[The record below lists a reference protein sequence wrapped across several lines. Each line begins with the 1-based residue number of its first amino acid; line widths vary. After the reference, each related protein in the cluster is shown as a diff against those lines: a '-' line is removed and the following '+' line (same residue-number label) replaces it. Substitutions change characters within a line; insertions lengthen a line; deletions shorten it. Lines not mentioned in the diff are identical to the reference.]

1 MEMDLIMGKLKNYN
15 ILLLFCLLI
24 PFKGLAQQKNN
35 FKVFDAI
42 LFLNKPNLSKFGFS
56 EINVIYEDGIISTN
70 YHEKDVKAF
79 NRRFVD
85 KSKIQNKS
93 KLSRNNRIPVC
104 IDVEHW
110 NVQDPKTK
118 NLAVNKYVEIL
129 DNYRKIDSKNLV
141 SVFHYGSISK
151 DIYNSS
157 NVVFPAYYSHS
168 SNYSEWES
176 MVRNSVNA
184 IRKMGDKPI
193 YAFIWPQYNNV
204 PSKHNLGFTFVD
216 NVTWRKQLE
225 LIYKLCDGAVIWTHY
240 NDKDGNKIHFDKN
253 MPWFKETLK
262 FIKEKNIK

>member
-1 MEMDLIMGKLKNYN
+1 MEMDLIMVKLKNCIV
-15 ILLLFCLLI
+15 ILLLSLPI
-24 PFKGLAQQKNN
+24 SGLCQQKKK

-42 LFLNKPNLSKFGFS
+42 LFLNKPNLSKYGFS
-56 EINVIYEDGIISTN
+56 KINVIYEDGIISTN

-85 KSKIQNKS
+85 KSKILDKS
-93 KLSRNNRIPVC
+93 RGSKNNIVPVC

-118 NLAVNKYVEIL
+118 SQAIDKYVEIL
-129 DNYRKIDSKNLV
+129 DTYRKIDSKNLV

-168 SNYSEWES
+168 SNYNEWEA

-184 IRKMGDKPI
+184 IRKMGNKPI

-216 NVTWRKQLE
+216 SATWRKQLE
-225 LIYKLCDGAVIWTHY
+225 LIYTLCDGAVIWTHY
-240 NDKDGNKIHFDKN
+240 NDKDGNKIYFDKN